1 MKKHA
6 FSSPISFS
14 PQSPKKIIYLNIY
27 TPEKPSG
34 TFKYKS
40 KKYNSGTGV
49 LNKNEQCLQYLS
61 SKTTFL
67 IFLH

>member
-1 MKKHA
+1 MKDYA

-14 PQSPKKIIYLNIY
+14 PQSPKIFFLKIY

-40 KKYNSGTGV
+40 KKYISGTGV
-49 LNKNEQCLQYLS
+49 LIKNEQCLQYLS

>member
-1 MKKHA
+1 MPFQVQYH
-6 FSSPISFS
+6 FP
-14 PQSPKKIIYLNIY
+14 LNLQKLFFLKIY

-49 LNKNEQCLQYLS
+49 LIKNEQCLQYLS